1 MKQNGSYTER
11 KISRMHQV
19 IDDYTTESKS
29 KNLIWAFTEAD
40 ITEAQK
46 KLRTHKER
54 TGERISFTA
63 FLIACFARSAEKYK
77 YPINTLR
84 YKKKKFYTFD
94 EVDVLTNIEREIDGV
109 KKPVNYTVR
118 NAHKKTLRE
127 IHNELMAAKNAKKVE
142 LTTGNKGGKKLL
154 KIFPKLPRF
163 IRKIIIH
170 KTFTDPLLKKKLLGT
185 IGLTS
190 VGMFGKD
197 INQLGWM
204 IHITPH
210 TISVGVGSI
219 EMKYEVQKDGSIK
232 KREFLA
238 ITIAMD
244 HAIIDGGPATRF
256 FRYFYLML
264 RDNCLEADW
273 CFKSL

>member
-1 MKQNGSYTER
+1 MKKNISFIE
-11 KISRMHQV
+11 KNISRNQRL
-19 IDDYTTESKS
+19 IDDYTTEAKS
-29 KNLIWAFTEAD
+29 KNLIWAFTEMD

-46 KLRTHKER
+46 KLRAYKEN
-54 TGERISFTA
+54 GVKISFTA
-63 FLIACFARSAEKYK
+63 FLIACYARSAEKYK

-84 YKKKKFYTFD
+84 YKKKKYITFD
-94 EVDVLTNIEREIDGV
+94 EVDVMTNIERTIDGV

-127 IHNELMAAKNAKKVE
+127 INDELNEARTVKKVA

-154 KIFPKLPRF
+154 KLVPKLPRF
-163 IRKIIIH
+163 LRKIIIH
-170 KTFTDPLLKKKLLGT
+170 KTFIDPFLKKKLLGT
-185 IGLTS
+185 IGLS
-190 VGMFGKD
+190 AVGMFGKD

-219 EMKYEVQKDGSIK
+219 EKKFEMQKDGNIK
-232 KREFLA
+232 EREFLA
-238 ITIAMD
+238 VTIAMD

-256 FRYFYLML
+256 FRDFYLML

>member
-1 MKQNGSYTER
+1 MKQNGLFIE
-11 KISRMHQV
+11 KNISRKQQL
-19 IDDYTTESKS
+19 IDDYTTEAKS
-29 KNLIWAFTEAD
+29 KNLIWAFTEMD
-40 ITEAQK
+40 ITQAQK
-46 KLRTHKER
+46 KLRAYKEK
-54 TGERISFTA
+54 GERISFTA
-63 FLIACFARSAEKYK
+63 FLIACYARSAEKFK

-84 YKKKKFYTFD
+84 YKKKRYITFD

-118 NAHKKTLRE
+118 NAHLKTLRE
-127 IHNELMAAKNAKKVE
+127 INDELNVARTVKKVS
-142 LTTGNKGGKKLL
+142 LTTGSKGGKKLL
-154 KIFPKLPRF
+154 KIVPKLPRF
-163 IRKIIIH
+163 IRKMIIH
-170 KTFTDPLLKKKLLGT
+170 KTFTDPFLKKKLLGT

-219 EMKYEVQKDGSIK
+219 EKKYEMTKEGKIK
-232 KREFLA
+232 ERESLA
-238 ITIAMD
+238 VTVAMD

-256 FRYFYLML
+256 FRDFYLML

>member
-1 MKQNGSYTER
+1 MKQKGSYIE
-11 KISRMHQV
+11 KNISKKQRL
-19 IDDYTTESKS
+19 IDDYTTEAKS
-29 KNLIWAFTEAD
+29 KNLIWAFTEMD

-46 KLRTHKER
+46 RLRAHKEK
-54 TGERISFTA
+54 GENISFTA
-63 FLIACFARSAEKYK
+63 FLIACYARSAEKFK
-77 YPINTLR
+77 YPINTIR
-84 YKKKKFYTFD
+84 IKKKKFITFD
-94 EVDVLTNIEREIDGV
+94 EVDVMTNIEREIDGL
-109 KKPVNYTVR
+109 KKPVNYTIR

-127 IHNELMAAKNAKKVE
+127 IHDELKEARSAKKVE
-142 LTTGNKGGKKLL
+142 ITTGNKGGKKLV
-154 KIFPKLPRF
+154 KMIPKLPRF
-163 IRKIIIH
+163 IRKMIIH
-170 KTFTDPLLKKKLLGT
+170 KTFTDPFLKKKLLGT

-219 EMKYEVQKDGSIK
+219 EKKYEMTKEGTIIE
-232 KREFLA
+232 REFLA
-238 ITIAMD
+238 VTVAMD

-256 FRYFYLML
+256 FRDFYLML
-264 RDNCLEADW
+264 RDDCLEADW

>member
-1 MKQNGSYTER
+1 MKQEGSYIE
-11 KISRMHQV
+11 KNISKKQQL
-19 IDDYTTESKS
+19 IDDYTTEAKS
-29 KNLIWAFTEAD
+29 KNLIWAFTEMD

-46 KLRTHKER
+46 KLRAHKEK
-54 TGERISFTA
+54 GENISLTA
-63 FLIACFARSAEKYK
+63 FLIACYARSAEKFK

-84 YKKKKFYTFD
+84 IKKKKYVTFD
-94 EVDVLTNIEREIDGV
+94 EVDVMTNIEREMDGL

-127 IHNELMAAKNAKKVE
+127 IHDELKEARSAKKVE
-142 LTTGNKGGKKLL
+142 ITTGNKGGKKLV
-154 KIFPKLPRF
+154 KMIPKLPRF
-163 IRKIIIH
+163 IRKMIIH
-170 KTFTDPLLKKKLLGT
+170 KTFTDPFLKKKLLGT

-219 EMKYEVQKDGSIK
+219 EKKYEMTKEGNIRE
-232 KREFLA
+232 REFLA
-238 ITIAMD
+238 VTVAMD

-256 FRYFYLML
+256 FRDFYLML
-264 RDNCLEADW
+264 RDDCLEADW

>member
-1 MKQNGSYTER
+1 MKQKGSYIE
-11 KISRMHQV
+11 KNISKKQQL
-19 IDDYTTESKS
+19 IDDYTTEAKS
-29 KNLIWAFTEAD
+29 KNLIWAFTEMD

-46 KLRTHKER
+46 KLRVHKEK
-54 TGERISFTA
+54 GESISLTA
-63 FLIACFARSAEKYK
+63 FLIACYARSAEKFK

-84 YKKKKFYTFD
+84 IKKKKFVTFD
-94 EVDVLTNIEREIDGV
+94 EVDVMTNIEREMDGL

-127 IHNELMAAKNAKKVE
+127 IHDELKEARSAKKVE
-142 LTTGNKGGKKLL
+142 ITTGNKGGKKLV
-154 KIFPKLPRF
+154 KMIPKLPRF
-163 IRKIIIH
+163 IRKMIIH
-170 KTFTDPLLKKKLLGT
+170 KTFTDPFLKKKLLGT

-219 EMKYEVQKDGSIK
+219 EKKYEMTKEGNIRE
-232 KREFLA
+232 REFLA
-238 ITIAMD
+238 VTVAMD

-256 FRYFYLML
+256 FRDFYLML
-264 RDNCLEADW
+264 RDDCLEADW

>member
-1 MKQNGSYTER
+1 MKQKRSYIE
-11 KISRMHQV
+11 KNISRKQQL
-19 IDDYTTESKS
+19 IDDYTTEAKS
-29 KNLIWAFTEAD
+29 KNLIWAFTEMD

-46 KLRTHKER
+46 KLRDHKEK
-54 TGERISFTA
+54 GENISFTA
-63 FLIACFARSAEKYK
+63 FLIACYARSAEKFK

-84 YKKKKFYTFD
+84 IKKKKYVTFD
-94 EVDVLTNIEREIDGV
+94 EVDVMTNIEREMDGL
-109 KKPVNYTVR
+109 KKPVNYTIR

-127 IHNELMAAKNAKKVE
+127 IHDELKEARSAKKVE
-142 LTTGNKGGKKLL
+142 ITTGNKGGKKLV
-154 KIFPKLPRF
+154 KMIPKLPRF
-163 IRKIIIH
+163 IRKMIIH
-170 KTFTDPLLKKKLLGT
+170 KTFTDPFLKKKLLGT

-219 EMKYEVQKDGSIK
+219 EKKYEMTKEGTIIE
-232 KREFLA
+232 REFLA
-238 ITIAMD
+238 VTVAMD

-256 FRYFYLML
+256 FRDFYLML
-264 RDNCLEADW
+264 RDDCLEADW

>member
-1 MKQNGSYTER
+1 MKQEGSYIE
-11 KISRMHQV
+11 KNISKKQQL
-19 IDDYTTESKS
+19 IDDYTTEAKS
-29 KNLIWAFTEAD
+29 KNLIWAFTEMD

-46 KLRTHKER
+46 KLRAHKEK
-54 TGERISFTA
+54 GENISLTA
-63 FLIACFARSAEKYK
+63 FLIACYARSAEKFK

-84 YKKKKFYTFD
+84 IKKKKYVTFD
-94 EVDVLTNIEREIDGV
+94 EVDVMTNIEREMDGL

-127 IHNELMAAKNAKKVE
+127 IHDELKEARSAKKVE
-142 LTTGNKGGKKLL
+142 ITTGNKGGKKLV
-154 KIFPKLPRF
+154 KMIPKLPRF
-163 IRKIIIH
+163 IRKMIIH
-170 KTFTDPLLKKKLLGT
+170 KTFTDPFLKKKLLGT

-219 EMKYEVQKDGSIK
+219 EKKYEMTKEGTIK
-232 KREFLA
+232 EREFLA
-238 ITIAMD
+238 VTVAMD

-256 FRYFYLML
+256 FRDFYLML
-264 RDNCLEADW
+264 RDDCLEADW